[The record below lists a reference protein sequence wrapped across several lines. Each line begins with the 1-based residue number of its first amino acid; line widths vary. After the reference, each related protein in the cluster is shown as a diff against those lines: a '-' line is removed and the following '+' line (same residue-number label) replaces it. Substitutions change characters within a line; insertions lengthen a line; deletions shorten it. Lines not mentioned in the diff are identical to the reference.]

1 MNNKSTTINRILIFL
16 SIFILLVNISEIIE
30 NVYFY
35 FSFTQAYEPI
45 FRIISSIFIILFL
58 SVFKKSEKK
67 HVIPAIIFFV
77 WGFEW
82 IIYKIFLDR
91 ILINGF
97 TNWWNLEILFNF
109 NFNFISS
116 NTINGFLCLALGA
129 LSIVSGV
136 GIIRKWKT
144 KAFVIASLCLAFFS
158 TLTIANQ
165 PPFIFPSLFHIL
177 YLAEFTFI
185 LFFKDREKIVESD
198 DFSYN
203 SQPESDE

>member
-16 SIFILLVNISEIIE
+16 SIFILLVNISEMIE
-30 NVYFY
+30 NIYFY

-82 IIYKIFLDR
+82 IIYRIFLDR

-109 NFNFISS
+109 NFISS
-116 NTINGFLCLALGA
+116 NITNAFLCLTLGA

-144 KAFVIASLCLAFFS
+144 KAFIIASLCLAFLS
-158 TLTIANQ
+158 TLTIVYYS
-165 PPFIFPSLFHIL
+165 PFAFPSIFHIL

-185 LFFKDREKIVESD
+185 LFFKGREKIVESD

-203 SQPESDE
+203 SQPKSDD